1 MVSVYRGTG
10 RVSYLALFN
19 VSDVL
24 VGLATLAGTGRA
36 SSRETFEQIFVSICF
51 FGLKNRME
59 TQIWLLSLCILLC
72 HAQVVLNCV
81 DLFIICLNKKNNH

>member
-10 RVSYLALFN
+10 RVSYLALFD

-36 SSRETFEQIFVSICF
+36 SSRETFEQIFCF
-51 FGLKNRME
+51 YLVFFWFKKQNGDTDMVVVTLHFALPCPSCFKLCGLVYYMS
-59 TQIWLLSLCILLC
+59 Q
-72 HAQVVLNCV
+72 
-81 DLFIICLNKKNNH
+81 